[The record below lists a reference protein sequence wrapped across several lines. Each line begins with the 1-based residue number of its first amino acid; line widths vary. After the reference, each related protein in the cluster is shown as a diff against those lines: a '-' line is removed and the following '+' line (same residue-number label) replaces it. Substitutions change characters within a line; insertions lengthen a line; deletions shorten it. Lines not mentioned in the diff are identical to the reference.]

1 MREVFADSNE
11 ILNDPEFANARLIHA
26 LHFFSPDHPHRQN
39 VESDNIRA
47 TFEFA
52 KRYGNKPIVH
62 LRSIHTPV
70 AKASAF
76 Q

>member
-1 MREVFADSNE
+1 MREVFANSSEVLEDA
-11 ILNDPEFANARLIHA
+11 EFAVAKMVHS
-26 LHFFSPDHPHRQN
+26 LHFYFPNHRNRKN
-39 VESDNIRA
+39 VESENVQA

-62 LRSIHTPV
+62 LRSVH
-70 AKASAF
+70 A